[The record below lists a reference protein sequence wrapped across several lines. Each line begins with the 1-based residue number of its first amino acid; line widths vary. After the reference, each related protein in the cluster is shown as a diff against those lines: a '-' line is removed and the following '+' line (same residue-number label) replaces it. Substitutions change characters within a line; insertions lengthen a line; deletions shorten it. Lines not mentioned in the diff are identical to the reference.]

1 MIQSTKG
8 KTAAHAVSGKYGKG
22 FPSDLVKRTKAM
34 LTAMDSASVL
44 EDLRFPPGNHLE
56 ELKGN
61 RAGQYSVRIN
71 DQWRICFVWTAN
83 GPAEVE
89 ITNYP

>member
-1 MIQSTKG
+1 MLSALD
-8 KTAAHAVSGKYGKG
+8 AAVQ
-22 FPSDLVKRTKAM
+22 
-34 LTAMDSASVL
+34 L

-56 ELKGN
+56 ELKGD

-71 DQWRICFVWTAN
+71 NQWRICFNWSDQ

-89 ITNYP
+89 IVDYH